1 MINSQYRAH
10 FLAGGVIAAMV
21 SVSMLGSGKA
31 WANPSVTDTCISGT
45 LRYTSPDAESG
56 AGAVETKAARNIDW
70 ALVEVGGSEIARGQT
85 SSADGSFRACAPGG
99 TKRYVKFESSSRSM
113 RTAVV
118 DPTSKAKFTHS
129 TASVEQSSTDLGS
142 VVVGT
147 ARSAATS
154 RAWKI
159 VDTLSSLYDVR
170 YSNSSGCWVEGNCP
184 DLVFHWS
191 PTPGSGESYF
201 DTQTNVVVLDVDD
214 ANSKH
219 TIIHEAA
226 HWLHFNTA
234 PGKFPVVTGCSDH
247 KIETRSSD
255 TCAWTEGFA
264 DAAAAYALGD
274 ERYVFGDGTSV
285 NINGAGAL
293 SGWDDGDQVQGRVG
307 GSLLAIWKSIDNG
320 SWNSTLRAIRDA
332 APKNFR
338 EYYKY
343 RISTASASEKSAL
356 DKILATRTIRYTSP

>member
-1 MINSQYRAH
+1 MIDSQYQKC
-10 FLAGGVIAAMV
+10 LPVSGIIAAIVMV
-21 SVSMLGSGKA
+21 NMLGGGTAS
-31 WANPSVTDTCISGT
+31 ANPSAADTCISGI

-56 AGAVETKAARNIDW
+56 LGAVETKAARNIDW
-70 ALVEVGGSEIARGQT
+70 ALVEAGGAEIARGET
-85 SSADGSFRACAPGG
+85 SSADGSFRACASGG
-99 TKRYVKFESSSRSM
+99 TKRYVKFESSSRST

-118 DPTSKAKFTHS
+118 DPKSKARFTHS
-129 TASVEQSSTDLGS
+129 TAAVEKSSTDLGAI
-142 VVVGT
+142 VVG
-147 ARSAATS
+147 AGGSASTS

-159 VDTLSSLYDVR
+159 VDTLGSLYNVR
-170 YSNSSGCWVEGNCP
+170 YSKNSGCWIEGNCP
-184 DLVFHWS
+184 ELVFHWS

-234 PGKFPVVTGCSDH
+234 PGKFPVVTGCEDH

-264 DAAAAYALGD
+264 DAAAAHALAD

-320 SWNSTLRAIRDA
+320 SWDSTLRAIRDA

-343 RISTASASEKSAL
+343 RIGTASASEKTAL
-356 DKILATRTIRYTSP
+356 EKILAARTIRYASP

>member
-1 MINSQYRAH
+1 MIDTQYQTC
-10 FLAGGVIAAMV
+10 FPTGGIIAAIV
-21 SVSMLGSGKA
+21 VASMLGSSTA
-31 WANPSVTDTCISGT
+31 SANPSTTDICVSGT

-56 AGAVETKAARNIDW
+56 AGAVETKAARNVDW
-70 ALVEVGGSEIARGQT
+70 ALVESGGAEIARGQT

-118 DPTSKAKFTHS
+118 DPKSNARFTHS
-129 TASVEQSSTDLGS
+129 TATVEKSSTDLGS
-142 VVVGT
+142 IVVG
-147 ARSAATS
+147 AGGSAATS

-159 VDTLSSLYDVR
+159 VDTLGSLYDVR
-170 YSNSSGCWVEGNCP
+170 YSKSSGCWIEGNCP

-234 PGKFPVVTGCSDH
+234 PGKFPVVTGCDDH

-274 ERYVFGDGTSV
+274 ARYVFGDGTSV
-285 NINGAGAL
+285 DIDGVGAL
-293 SGWDDGDQVQGRVG
+293 SGWDNGDQVQGRVG
-307 GSLLAIWKSIDNG
+307 GSLLAIWKSFDNG
-320 SWNSTLRAIRDA
+320 SWSNTLRAIRDA

-343 RISTASASEKSAL
+343 RTGTASASEKSAL
-356 DKILATRTIRYTSP
+356 DKILTARTIRYASP